1 MKLSKRILNMQFS
14 SIRKLAPFAAAAKAR
29 GMKVYHLN
37 IGQPDVKTP
46 PAFYEAIS
54 KFKEEVLEYTDS
66 QGIAPLQESFIEYY
80 RKWGVEFTKDEL
92 FVTNGGSEAILLTFM
107 VICDPGDEI
116 LIPEPYYTNYNG
128 FAEAAAAKMSPFL
141 TKAEDGF
148 HLPRKEAITAKI
160 TNKTRAIMISN
171 PGNPTGVVYTPE
183 ELRMLGDI
191 AKEFD
196 IFLIAD
202 EVYREFVYDGLQ
214 YTSALSMKDIW
225 DRIIMIDSISKRYSA
240 CGARIGSVAT
250 KNSDFNYNIMKLLQ
264 SRLCVPTVDQVGAA
278 ALKDTPDSYFEETR
292 KEYQARRDII
302 MEGLSKIPGVVCT
315 KPSGAFYVVPKLP
328 VDDAEEFARFM
339 LSEFSYEGKTIMVAP
354 AGGFYGTPGLGK
366 DEVRMA
372 YCINQEALKDAMNI
386 LAQGIEAYRT
396 KKGLK

>member
-29 GMKVYHLN
+29 GIKVYHLN

-46 PAFYEAIS
+46 HAFYEAIS

-107 VICDPGDEI
+107 VLCDPGDEI

-128 FAEAAAAKMSPFL
+128 FAEAAAAKMAPFL

-148 HLPRKEAITAKI
+148 HLPKKEAITAKI

-202 EVYREFVYDGLQ
+202 EVYREFVYDGLN

-278 ALKDTPDSYFEETR
+278 ALKDTPDSYFEDTK

-302 MEGLSKIPGVVCT
+302 MEGLSRIPGVVCT

-328 VDDAEEFARFM
+328 VDDAEEFAKFM
-339 LSEFSYEGKTIMVAP
+339 LSEFSHEGKTIMVAP

-386 LAQGIEAYRT
+386 LALGIDAYRT

>member
-29 GMKVYHLN
+29 GIKVYHLN

-46 PAFYEAIS
+46 PAFFEAIAN
-54 KFKEEVLEYTDS
+54 FKEDVLEYTDS

-80 RKWGVEFTKDEL
+80 RKWGFEFTKDEI

-128 FAEAAAAKMSPFL
+128 FAEAAGAKMAPFL

-160 TNKTRAIMISN
+160 TSKTRAIMISN

-191 AKEFD
+191 AREFD
-196 IFLIAD
+196 IFFIAD

-214 YTSALSMKDIW
+214 YTSALSMKDIS

-240 CGARIGSVAT
+240 CGARIGSVAS

-302 MEGLSKIPGVVCT
+302 MEGLAKIPGVVCA

-339 LSEFSYEGKTIMVAP
+339 LSEFNHEGKTIMVAP
-354 AGGFYGTPGLGK
+354 ANGFYGTPGLGK

-386 LAQGIEAYRT
+386 LALGINVYRE